1 MEFIVEKIGMS
12 RTVGVPSVPVTL
24 LRVVPAK
31 VCEIKDDN
39 KALVAYTYGKK
50 INKPIEGMQ
59 RKYGLSKEFNRF
71 VELKVANN
79 EPGDLSVE
87 PLKEAKKVKL
97 TFKSKGR
104 GFAGV
109 MKRYGFGGGPGAH
122 GSRFHRAP
130 GSIGNC
136 EFPGRVMPGKK
147 MPGHYGN
154 KNVTVN
160 AEVVEFDSDMGVLV
174 IKGSVPGANGSLG
187 KVRIVKWV

>member
-12 RTVGVPSVPVTL
+12 RTVGIPSIPVTL
-24 LRVVPAK
+24 LKIVPAK
-31 VCEIKDDN
+31 VCEIKEND
-39 KALVAYTYGKK
+39 KALVAYPHGKK

-59 RKYGLSKEFNRF
+59 KKYGLSKEFNRF
-71 VELKVANN
+71 AELKVANT
-79 EPGDLSVE
+79 EPGDLSLE
-87 PLKEAKKVKL
+87 PLKEAKKVKI

-104 GFAGV
+104 GFTGV
-109 MKRYGFGGGPGAH
+109 VKRYGFGGGPGAH

-160 AEVVEFDSDMGVLV
+160 ADVVEFDEDMGVLV

-187 KVRIVKWV
+187 KVRIVK

>member
-12 RTVGVPSVPVTL
+12 RTVGVKSIPVTL
-24 LRVVPAK
+24 LKIVPAK
-31 VCEIKDDN
+31 VCEVKENN
-39 KALVAYTYGKK
+39 KALVAYPKGKK

-59 RKYGLSKEFNRF
+59 KKYGLSKEFNRF
-71 VELKVANN
+71 VELEVANT
-79 EPGDLSVE
+79 EAGDLDLS

-109 MKRYGFGGGPGAH
+109 VKRYGFGGGPASH

-136 EFPGRVMPGKK
+136 EFPGRVQPGQK

-160 AEVVEFDSDMGVLV
+160 AEVVEFDEDMGVLV
-174 IKGSVPGANGSLG
+174 IKGSVPGANGSFG
-187 KVRIVKWV
+187 KVRIVK

>member
-12 RTVGVPSVPVTL
+12 RTVGIPSIPVTL
-24 LRVVPAK
+24 LKIVPAK

-39 KALVAYTYGKK
+39 KALVAYVNGKK

-59 RKYGLSKEFNRF
+59 KKYGLSKEFNRF
-71 VELKVANN
+71 VELKVANT

-109 MKRYGFGGGPGAH
+109 MKRHGFAGGPGGH

-136 EFPGRVMPGKK
+136 EFPGRVQPGQK

-160 AEVVEFDSDMGVLV
+160 AEVVEFDPDMGVLV

-187 KVRIVKWV
+187 KVRIVK

>member
-12 RTVGVPSVPVTL
+12 RTVGDKSIPVTL
-24 LRVVPAK
+24 LKIVPAK
-31 VCEIKDDN
+31 VCEVKDN
-39 KALVAYTYGKK
+39 KALVAYAKGKK

-59 RKYGLSKEFNRF
+59 KKYGLSKEFNRF
-71 VELKVANN
+71 VELEVANS
-79 EPGDLSVE
+79 EAGDLDIT

-104 GFAGV
+104 GFSGV
-109 MKRYGFGGGPGAH
+109 IKRYGFGGGPGGH

-130 GSIGNC
+130 GSIGNA
-136 EFPGRVMPGKK
+136 EFPGRVIKGRK

-154 KNVTVN
+154 ENITVN
-160 AEVVEFDSDMGVLV
+160 ADIVELDEDMGVLI

-187 KVRIVKWV
+187 KVRIVK

>member
-12 RTVGVPSVPVTL
+12 RTVGIPSIPVTL
-24 LRVVPAK
+24 LKVVPAK
-31 VCEIKDDN
+31 VCEIKDN
-39 KALVAYTYGKK
+39 KALVAYSNGKK
-50 INKPIEGMQ
+50 TNKAVEGMQ
-59 RKYGLSKEFNRF
+59 KKYSLSREFNRF
-71 VELKVANN
+71 AEIEVANSDS
-79 EPGDLSVE
+79 GDLDVA
-87 PLKEAKKVKL
+87 PLKESKKIKL

-109 MKRYGFGGGPGAH
+109 IKRHGFAGGPGGH

-136 EFPGRVMPGKK
+136 EWPGRVMPGRK

-160 AEVVEFDSDMGVLV
+160 AEIFEFDPEMGVLA
-174 IKGSVPGANGSLG
+174 IKGSVPGSNGTLG
-187 KVRIVKWV
+187 KVRIVK